1 FIIFDKMASI
11 LKNFLVSVTYVLTT
25 KMTIKYLYEIVC
37 TKRSI
42 FDILIKL
49 TNFNNTRLRSS
60 NIYQVGLV
68 T

>member
-1 FIIFDKMASI
+1 
-11 LKNFLVSVTYVLTT
+11 
-25 KMTIKYLYEIVC
+25 MTIKYLYKIVC

-68 T
+68 I